1 MSGVGNVNNSRHEE
15 VYELQPLFKPGDP
28 DQLFDSPLAER
39 ISTLFTMHASSN
51 ETEGDPYDD
60 LLLAGKAKLPS
71 SNPHGNE
78 CEDAPSAVEA
88 RKVAPVEGTI
98 YLHFCIRLLTSK
110 LSVAGQHDHIETPVP
125 SKRVEYLHKEVDV
138 ALAKAK
144 AKVVITMFCSV
155 VISQGLATIVA
166 MVMAA
171 VAIGQALILMFF
183 SLIVMMWFMKSIIKD
198 L

>member
-1 MSGVGNVNNSRHEE
+1 MVSVRDGETDVG
-15 VYELQPLFKPGDP
+15 P
-28 DQLFDSPLAER
+28 
-39 ISTLFTMHASSN
+39 

-60 LLLAGKAKLPS
+60 LLLAGKAKHPS
-71 SNPHGNE
+71 SNP
-78 CEDAPSAVEA
+78 CENDGEKVPSAVEA
-88 RKVAPVEGTI
+88 PKVAPVEGTI
-98 YLHFCIRLLTSK
+98 YQHFYIRLLTSE
-110 LSVAGQHDHIETPVP
+110 LSAASQHDHAEAQVP
-125 SKRVEYLHKEVDV
+125 SKRVECLDKEVNV

-171 VAIGQALILMFF
+171 VAIGQALLLMFF
-183 SLIVMMWFMKSIIKD
+183 SLIVMMWFMESIIKD

>member
-1 MSGVGNVNNSRHEE
+1 MSGASNSNNSRHEE
-15 VYELQPLFKPGDP
+15 VYELQPLFRLGDP
-28 DQLFDSPLAER
+28 DRLFDSPLAER

-60 LLLAGKAKLPS
+60 LLLAGKAKHPS
-71 SNPHGNE
+71 SNSHENE
-78 CEDAPSAVEA
+78 CEKAPSAVEA
-88 RKVAPVEGTI
+88 PEVAPVDAA
-98 YLHFCIRLLTSK
+98 SPP
-110 LSVAGQHDHIETPVP
+110 DHAEAPVP
-125 SKRVEYLHKEVDV
+125 SHRVGSLDKEVDV

-171 VAIGQALILMFF
+171 VAIGQALLLMFF

>member
-1 MSGVGNVNNSRHEE
+1 MVSDDPGATAVRDGETDVG
-15 VYELQPLFKPGDP
+15 P
-28 DQLFDSPLAER
+28 
-39 ISTLFTMHASSN
+39 

-60 LLLAGKAKLPS
+60 LLLAGKAKHPS
-71 SNPHGNE
+71 SNPPEDE

-88 RKVAPVEGTI
+88 TKVAPVDGTKNPH
-98 YLHFCIRLLTSK
+98 YRTRSLTSEI
-110 LSVAGQHDHIETPVP
+110 SAAGQHDHAEAPVP
-125 SKRVEYLHKEVDV
+125 SKPVGCLGKEVDV

-171 VAIGQALILMFF
+171 VAIGQALLLMFF

>member
-1 MSGVGNVNNSRHEE
+1 MSGVGSVNNSRHEE
-15 VYELQPLFKPGDP
+15 VYELQPLFKLGDP
-28 DQLFDSPLAER
+28 DRLFDSPLAER
-39 ISTLFTMHASSN
+39 ISTLFTMHASSD

-60 LLLAGKAKLPS
+60 LLLAGKAKHPS
-71 SNPHGNE
+71 SNPRENDGENV
-78 CEDAPSAVEA
+78 PSVVDVPT
-88 RKVAPVEGTI
+88 VAPMIGTI
-98 YLHFCIRLLTSK
+98 YPHFCIRLLTSE
-110 LSVAGQHDHIETPVP
+110 LSAASSPDHAEAPVP
-125 SKRVEYLHKEVDV
+125 SERVRCIDREVDV

-166 MVMAA
+166 MIMAA
-171 VAIGQALILMFF
+171 VAIGQALLLMFF

>member
-1 MSGVGNVNNSRHEE
+1 MSG
-15 VYELQPLFKPGDP
+15 VYELQPLFKLGDP
-28 DQLFDSPLAER
+28 DRLFDSPLAER
-39 ISTLFTMHASSN
+39 ISTLFTMHASSDVVRDGETDVGP

-60 LLLAGKAKLPS
+60 LLLAGKAKHPS
-71 SNPHGNE
+71 SNQREKE
-78 CEDAPSAVEA
+78 CENAPSAVDA
-88 RKVAPVEGTI
+88 PKIAPVEAA
-98 YLHFCIRLLTSK
+98 C
-110 LSVAGQHDHIETPVP
+110 QHDYAEAPVP
-125 SKRVEYLHKEVDV
+125 SKRIGCIDKEVDV

-171 VAIGQALILMFF
+171 VAIGQALLLMFF